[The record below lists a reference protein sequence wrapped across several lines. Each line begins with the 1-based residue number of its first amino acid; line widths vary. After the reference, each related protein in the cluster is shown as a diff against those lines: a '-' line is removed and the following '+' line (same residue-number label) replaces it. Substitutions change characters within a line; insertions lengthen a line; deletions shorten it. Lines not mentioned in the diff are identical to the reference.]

1 MTGITRYLVRQVVV
15 ALVLVAAALTATV
28 WLSQSLRFVDTIINH
43 GLPLDLS
50 LWFLALMLPA
60 LATLVLPIALFL
72 SVTFV
77 YYKLILDSEL
87 VVLRASGLSHLA
99 LARPALIVGT
109 LTMVA
114 CYCLTLYLLP
124 ASYRSFKDLQYTIR
138 NSYAQV
144 LLQAGVFTDLGS
156 GLTLYVRARD
166 PDGSLRG
173 ILVHDSRDPA
183 KPVTYTAAHGV
194 LFAGQTG
201 PQIVMQHG
209 SYQEA
214 KARTGAVSIL
224 NFEQAAIALNDIIG
238 GGEERFRDPQE
249 RFVAELLRP
258 DPGLPPEARQRLIAE
273 GHQRLAS
280 PLYALAFAVAA
291 VATLLAG
298 TSGPRGRW
306 TRVAV
311 AIAIAAALQIMS
323 LAILSAAT
331 RSAAAVPA
339 MYAAPLLAIAGGLL
353 VLGNPTRGVPRL
365 GKGRAARPAGLAG
378 APSAG

>member
-1 MTGITRYLVRQVVV
+1 MTGITRYLVRQIVV
-15 ALVLVAAALTATV
+15 ALILVAVALTATI
-28 WLSQSLRFVDTIINH
+28 WLSQSLRFIDTIINH

-50 LWFLALMLPA
+50 LWFLALMLPS
-60 LATLVLPIALFL
+60 LAALVLPIALFL
-72 SVTFV
+72 AVTFV
-77 YYKLILDSEL
+77 YYKLILDSEV

-99 LARPALIVGT
+99 LARPAIIVGM

-114 CYCLTLYLLP
+114 CYGLTLYLLP
-124 ASYRSFKDLQYTIR
+124 VSYRSFKDLQYTIR

-144 LLQAGVFTDLGS
+144 LLQAGVFTDLGT

-173 ILVHDSRDPA
+173 ILVHDTRNPE

-201 PQIVMQHG
+201 PHIVMDNG

-214 KARTGAVSIL
+214 SAHTGAVSIL

-238 GGEERFRDPQE
+238 GGEERYRDPSE
-249 RFVAELLRP
+249 RYVDELLRP
-258 DPGLPPEARQRLIAE
+258 DRALPPEVRQRLKAE

-280 PLYALAFAVAA
+280 PLYTLAFAIAA
-291 VATLLAG
+291 VAVLLAG

-306 TRVAV
+306 TRVLMAIGVAAV
-311 AIAIAAALQIMS
+311 LQIVS
-323 LAILSAAT
+323 LLLLSAAT
-331 RSAAAVPA
+331 RSAAAVPL
-339 MYAAPLLAIAGGLL
+339 MYLAPLGA
-353 VLGNPTRGVPRL
+353 VV
-365 GKGRAARPAGLAG
+365 AGLFVLSSPKGIRPRGLKPDRVASAQTAG
-378 APSAG
+378 